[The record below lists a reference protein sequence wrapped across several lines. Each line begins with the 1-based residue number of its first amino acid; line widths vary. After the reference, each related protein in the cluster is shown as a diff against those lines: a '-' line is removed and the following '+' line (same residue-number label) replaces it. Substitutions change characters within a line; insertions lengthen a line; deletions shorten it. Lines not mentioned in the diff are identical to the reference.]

1 MSRAP
6 KFNFFRLVNRN
17 LKNRPYRNIP
27 ALLVFALIAASLF
40 SAQYLLIGSKQ
51 SLDKGTRWIGADLMV
66 VPGEYDAAG
75 ENILLTGEPT
85 TFLFADTNFG
95 KIIGVPGVMKATPQ
109 IYIGTLSASCCS
121 VPLQLVA
128 FDPRTDFA
136 ITSWL
141 SDNPGIVLGKD
152 DIIIGS
158 GVEAGVGSDLM
169 FFGHPFHVVGVL
181 APTGMRGVDSAAF
194 IRIQDAYVMADESDE
209 KAVQTLTL
217 PRGMVSAVLVK
228 VEPGSSAF
236 AVGHAIEE
244 EIPGV
249 RTITPTGL
257 LGTVTGHLAEVT
269 RLLYDSAM
277 IVTVIAIFLAGV
289 TSIVVAHE
297 LRKEISVLGALGV
310 TRAFILRLLL
320 AETFSL
326 SVIGSLIGIVIA
338 GFLLVAF
345 QDFIALTLRVPFVIP
360 SIGPLLLAA
369 GSALLLSVVIGGVA
383 SVYPTIRVIRSEA
396 YQAIGNGGLGP
407 ART

>member
-6 KFNFFRLVNRN
+6 KFNFFRLVSRN
-17 LKNRPYRNIP
+17 LKSRPYRNIP
-27 ALLVFALIAASLF
+27 TLLVFAVIAASLF
-40 SAQYLLIGSKQ
+40 SAQYLLIGSEQ

-66 VPGEYDAAG
+66 VPREYNAAG

-85 TFLFADTNFG
+85 TFLFADTDFG
-95 KIIGVPGVMKATPQ
+95 KIIGVPGVMTATPQ

-128 FDPRTDFA
+128 FDPETDFA

-141 SDNPGIVLGKD
+141 RDNPGIVLGKD

-169 FFGHPFHVVGVL
+169 FYGHPFHVVGVL

-194 IRIQDAYVMADESDE
+194 IRIQDAYVMADESGD

-228 VEPGSSAF
+228 VEPGSSPF
-236 AVGHAIEE
+236 AVGRAIEE

-249 RTITPTGL
+249 RIITPTGL
-257 LGTVTGHLAEVT
+257 LGTVTGHLANVT
-269 RLLYDSAM
+269 RLLYDSA
-277 IVTVIAIFLAGV
+277 IAVTVIAILLAGV
-289 TSIVVAHE
+289 TSIIVAHE

-310 TRAFILRLLL
+310 TRTFILRLLL

-326 SVIGSLIGIVIA
+326 SVLGSLIGIVVA

-345 QDFIALTLRVPFVIP
+345 HDFIALTLRVPFVIP
-360 SIGPLLLAA
+360 SFGPLLLAA

-396 YQAIGNGGLGP
+396 YQAIGNGGPGP

>member
-1 MSRAP
+1 
-6 KFNFFRLVNRN
+6 
-17 LKNRPYRNIP
+17 
-27 ALLVFALIAASLF
+27 
-40 SAQYLLIGSKQ
+40 
-51 SLDKGTRWIGADLMV
+51 
-66 VPGEYDAAG
+66 VPREYNAAG

-85 TFLFADTNFG
+85 TFLFADTDFG
-95 KIIGVPGVMKATPQ
+95 KIIGVPGVMTATPQ

-128 FDPRTDFA
+128 FDPETDFA

-141 SDNPGIVLGKD
+141 RDNPGIVLGKD

-169 FFGHPFHVVGVL
+169 FYGHPFHVVGVL

-194 IRIQDAYVMADESDE
+194 IRIQDAYVMADESGD

-228 VEPGSSAF
+228 VEPGSSPF

-249 RTITPTGL
+249 RIITPTGL
-257 LGTVTGHLAEVT
+257 LGTVTGHLANVT
-269 RLLYDSAM
+269 RLLYDSA
-277 IVTVIAIFLAGV
+277 IAVTVIAILLAGV
-289 TSIVVAHE
+289 TSIIVAHE

-310 TRAFILRLLL
+310 TRTFILRLLL

-326 SVIGSLIGIVIA
+326 SVLGSLIGIVVA

-345 QDFIALTLRVPFVIP
+345 HDFIALTLRVPFVIP
-360 SIGPLLLAA
+360 SFGPLLLAA

-396 YQAIGNGGLGP
+396 YQAIGNGGPGP